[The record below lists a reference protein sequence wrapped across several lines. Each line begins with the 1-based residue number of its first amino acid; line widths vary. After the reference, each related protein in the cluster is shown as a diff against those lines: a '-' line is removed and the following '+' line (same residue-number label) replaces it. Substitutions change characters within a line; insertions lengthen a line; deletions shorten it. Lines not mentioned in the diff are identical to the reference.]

1 MRERTWWVNFKQD
14 SELKKTKTKRNCFL
28 LFCVSHPEE
37 VAGVEVLL
45 AQVVQE
51 VEPKE
56 EEDVD
61 AHPDHL

>member
-1 MRERTWWVNFKQD
+1 MQNSD
-14 SELKKTKTKRNCFL
+14 LKTKTNGFL

-37 VAGVEVLL
+37 VAGVEELL
-45 AQVVQE
+45 AQVVEE
-51 VEPKE
+51 VEPNE